1 MPGDERLAGAGLSV
15 HDGVSWRI
23 AVYSWSDKFFDICD
37 LIVATDDAIAVRN
50 VPDTQELPSD
60 EDQVV
65 FSESGSEE
73 SSSGL
78 GVGIGSFVTMVPVI
92 DSEIL
97 SLSPTL
103 LSVKILE
110 TPTRVVFPAG

>member
-23 AVYSWSDKFFDICD
+23 AVYSWSDKFFDIFD
-37 LIVATDDAIAVRN
+37 LIVATDDAITVRN

-65 FSESGSEE
+65 FFGEWIRREFIW
-73 SSSGL
+73 L
-78 GVGIGSFVTMVPVI
+78 GGGNRIVRHDGTSI